1 MLVQPAE
8 QLQKD
13 SKKKKQKEQKKDNNI
28 SGNREGHRIQEFLIE
43 ALDAL
48 IDIEDDIEKGVDR
61 DSSIVKIQSLKDAA
75 HPETGVMT
83 VQTDKDIKDK
93 YKIYCF
99 NICGSVT

>member
-1 MLVQPAE
+1 MLVQLAE

-13 SKKKKQKEQKKDNNI
+13 SKNKKYRKKDNNI
-28 SGNREGHRIQEFLIE
+28 SWNREGHRIQHEFLIE

-48 IDIEDDIEKGVDR
+48 IDIEDDIDKGVDR